1 MRLKEEQIAT
11 LADRIVADLETDNQI
26 TLKTARQKAVK
37 SVAEAIRTDL
47 KAEEDLEREA
57 EQLLERTLRTA
68 GDMEGIDR
76 NKMLKM
82 IKTKRAKDRKLLRGC
97 TTACISAHSR
107 EE

>member
-1 MRLKEEQIAT
+1 MRLKEEQIAK
-11 LADRIVADLETDNQI
+11 LADRIVADLETDNLI
-26 TLKTARQKAVK
+26 TLKTARQQALK

-76 NKMLKM
+76 HKMLKM
-82 IKTKRAKDRKLLRGC
+82 IKSKL
-97 TTACISAHSR
+97 AQEKKMVI
-107 EE
+107 